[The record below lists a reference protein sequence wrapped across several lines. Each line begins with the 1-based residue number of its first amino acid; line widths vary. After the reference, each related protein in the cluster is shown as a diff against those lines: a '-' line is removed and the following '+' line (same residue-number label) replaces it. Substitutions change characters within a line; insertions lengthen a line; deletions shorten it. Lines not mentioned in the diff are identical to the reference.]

1 MDKKQTL
8 LKQISMRYY
17 STLFL
22 KSLAIADLVALR
34 ELGIFDL
41 SDEDMGIFSY
51 VCPSKYDYVALFND
65 CMEMIWKEETS

>member
-22 KSLAIADLVALR
+22 GGENRI
-34 ELGIFDL
+34 
-41 SDEDMGIFSY
+41 
-51 VCPSKYDYVALFND
+51 
-65 CMEMIWKEETS
+65 

>member
-1 MDKKQTL
+1 M
-8 LKQISMRYY
+8 
-17 STLFL
+17 
-22 KSLAIADLVALR
+22 ALR

-41 SDEDMGIFSY
+41 SDEDMSIFSY